1 VVARPTNQ
9 LNQSKLD
16 QFQARGKKRN
26 RRQRGK
32 STVFQQISV
41 AQFVVRRGVFVITPT
56 SKAEYIARP
65 INQSAIR
72 PGKSNK
78 FKPKTDDCSIQ
89 SCHYEAAGTLSGPL
103 SDNR

>member
-1 VVARPTNQ
+1 M
-9 LNQSKLD
+9 
-16 QFQARGKKRN
+16 
-26 RRQRGK
+26 
-32 STVFQQISV
+32 
-41 AQFVVRRGVFVITPT
+41 ITPT

-78 FKPKTDDCSIQ
+78 FKPKTDDGNIQ
-89 SCHYEAAGTLSGPL
+89 SWHYEAAGTLSGPL